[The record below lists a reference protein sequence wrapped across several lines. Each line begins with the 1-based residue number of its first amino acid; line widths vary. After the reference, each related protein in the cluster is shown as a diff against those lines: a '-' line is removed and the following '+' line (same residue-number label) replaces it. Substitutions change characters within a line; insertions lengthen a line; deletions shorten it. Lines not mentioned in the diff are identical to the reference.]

1 MNTPHLEIP
10 AEVREFAEK
19 SVDQAR
25 KAFESFVAAAQK
37 ASAQSEAAAELMAAS
52 AKEVGSKAIGFAE
65 ANVKAAFDL
74 AEKTRPRQGSQG
86 NSLDPVRIS
95 EDPGRGRAG
104 AGQNDRR
111 GREESRHPHD
121 GIEIMPQGPR
131 KTKAAPP
138 PPRRLSPRRPS
149 LRSRGARRARG

>member
-37 ASAQSEAAAELMAAS
+37 ASAQSEAAAESMAAS

-74 AEKTRPRQGSQG
+74 AEK
-86 NSLDPVRIS
+86 LIHAKDPKEILAIQS
-95 EDPGRGRAG
+95 EYLKTQVAAAQEQAKTIGEAVKKVVTHTT
-104 AGQNDRR
+104 
-111 GREESRHPHD
+111 ES
-121 GIEIMPQGPR
+121 
-131 KTKAAPP
+131 K
-138 PPRRLSPRRPS
+138 
-149 LRSRGARRARG
+149 